1 MGLFSRLGRMIR
13 SNVNAILDAAENP
26 EKTLEQLIHD
36 MEDNHRQAREQ
47 VTQAMVD
54 QRKIEKKVA
63 ELRQEAIGWKSKA
76 QLAVTKGDDSLAKAA
91 LVRYKS
97 SQDLVT
103 QYEKEAERQVK
114 AVESLKSALTT
125 LEAKIEEAKRRKKE
139 LVTRKRI
146 AETKMQIST
155 TVSEAKDTDAF
166 SEFERVAS
174 KIEDLEVKSGV
185 LLELSGEPVK
195 EEVKLL
201 EQASEVDL
209 ELEKLKAEM
218 TAGKPPA
225 GQ

>member
-1 MGLFSRLGRMIR
+1 MGLFTRLGRMIR
-13 SNVNAILDAAENP
+13 SNVNSIMDAAENP

-36 MEDNHRQAREQ
+36 MEDNHQQAKEQ

-76 QLAVTKGDDSLAKAA
+76 QLAVTKGDDTLARAA

-97 SQDLVT
+97 AQETVT
-103 QYEKEAERQVK
+103 QYEQEADRQVK
-114 AVESLKSALTT
+114 AVESLKQALVT
-125 LEAKIEEAKRRKKE
+125 LQAKIEDAKRRKKE
-139 LVTRKRI
+139 LITRKRI

-155 TVSEAKDTDAF
+155 TVSEVKESDAF
-166 SEFERVAS
+166 NEFERIAS

-185 LLELSGEPVK
+185 MLELSGEPVK
-195 EEVKLL
+195 EEIKLL
-201 EQASEVDL
+201 EQASEVDC

-218 TAGKPPA
+218 GVDKPA
-225 GQ
+225 GDK